1 MRPPLELGV
10 AKGSEKEGNHEE
22 HEEHEE
28 EHKEEL
34 FFSFVAFVFF
44 VVQGFYAFCD
54 SLSRRG
60 SISRS
65 ILLNAA
71 Q

>member
-1 MRPPLELGV
+1 MAPGGFLPSRLSQKSL
-10 AKGSEKEGNHEE
+10 KKRNH
-22 HEEHEE
+22 E

-54 SLSRRG
+54 SPFAGMMTEQCLA
-60 SISRS
+60 I
-65 ILLNAA
+65 
-71 Q
+71 